1 MKTTLLA
8 KTLPGLLSAICCAAW
23 TAQASVVSPVQSAA
37 DPLSLPVAGLVQ
49 KAGSDSN
56 SAAFQSS
63 LSAIKALVNSKLP
76 EYKSEA
82 AVASSMAVK
91 FSDLYLST
99 DSSVRIYFVSEGASY
114 RSSLGLNLLT
124 GLSSLPTASTAAIT
138 SSAEWIFPDASSN
151 DPTTYNPSGNSVRS
165 ASAPLTAGDF
175 VDLGTVNAGTL
186 LDFFLVSNAVNGG
199 KTTFTAETSRNS
211 DALQHIVT
219 FTSGNYLMVSFEDT
233 NSGGDKD
240 YNDVVF
246 AVEIN
251 AVNTAPEPGT
261 WAALTLLCGLVGY
274 GHLRK
279 HTHAAA

>member
-1 MKTTLLA
+1 MQTTLLA
-8 KTLPGLLSAICCAAW
+8 KMLPGLLSAFCCAAW
-23 TAQASVVSPVQSAA
+23 TTQASVVSPVQSSA

-49 KAGSDSN
+49 KAGSDSD

-63 LSAIKALVNSKLP
+63 LPAIKALVNSTLP

-99 DSSVRIYFVSEGASY
+99 NSSVRIYFVSEGASY

-124 GLSSLPTASTAAIT
+124 GLSSLPTASTAAVT

-151 DPTTYNPSGNSVRS
+151 DPTTFNPNGNGVRS
-165 ASAPLTAGDF
+165 ATAPLTAGDF
-175 VDLGTVNAGTL
+175 VDLGTVNGGTL
-186 LDFFLVSNAVNGG
+186 LDFFLGSNAVNGS
-199 KTTFTAETSRNS
+199 KTFFTAETSRNS
-211 DALQHIVT
+211 DAFQHIVT
-219 FTSGNYLMVSFEDT
+219 FTSGNYVIVSFEDAT
-233 NSGGDKD
+233 GGGDKD

-251 AVNTAPEPGT
+251 PINNAPEPGT
-261 WAALTLLCGLVGY
+261 WAALVFLGGLTGY

-279 HTHAAA
+279 RMRAVA